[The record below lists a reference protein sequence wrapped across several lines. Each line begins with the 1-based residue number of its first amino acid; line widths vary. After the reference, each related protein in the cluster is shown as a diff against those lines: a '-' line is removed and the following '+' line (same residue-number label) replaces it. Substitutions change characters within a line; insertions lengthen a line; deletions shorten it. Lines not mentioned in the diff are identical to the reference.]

1 MQRLANLKQGGIKPL
16 TQNTTQRQTKR
27 DAKIR
32 DEEGKY
38 RLRQFYMILLKAD
51 KARLLALEEDKKTD
65 REQRPKAS

>member
-1 MQRLANLKQGGIKPL
+1 MKGGIEPL
-16 TQNTTQRQTKR
+16 PHITTQGQAKR

-51 KARLLALEEDKKTD
+51 KARLLALQNKQQTDIDKSEK
-65 REQRPKAS
+65 SV

>member
-1 MQRLANLKQGGIKPL
+1 M

-27 DAKIR
+27 DAKIQ

-51 KARLLALEEDKKTD
+51 KARLLSLQKGRQTD
-65 REQRPKAS
+65 SDQSEPRLD